1 MRIAIVG
8 SGAVG
13 GYYGAMLARA
23 GHRVTFIARGAH
35 LRAIRERG
43 LLVWSPLGDFTVR
56 APAESEIA
64 RVGPVDLV
72 MLAVKTYDNDVVLP
86 QLPALCGPGTIVLT
100 LQNGVDSP
108 VEVARAV
115 GEERVL
121 AGPTYVATAMT
132 APGVIE
138 QTGTHRRIVFGEVF
152 TPGAE
157 LSERVQRVAEAFT
170 AADIQAEP
178 VADARIPLWEKF
190 IYLASYAAFSGS
202 ARKPAGAIWG
212 DAFVR
217 ERFLSAVDEVYAVA
231 QAEGVPVPPG
241 QRERVTAYMNSVP
254 ATMRASLLID
264 LQQGKRIEVEALQG
278 SVVRRGAAR
287 GVPTPIMSTLY
298 AVLRAASAQASS
310 PSSPTAS

>member
-35 LRAIRERG
+35 LRAIKERG

-56 APAESEIA
+56 APADSDIS
-64 RVGPVDLV
+64 RVGHVDLV
-72 MLAVKTYDNDVVLP
+72 LLAVKTYDNDVVLP

-108 VEVARAV
+108 VEVAQAV

-121 AGPTYVATAMT
+121 AGPTYVATALS

-152 TPGAE
+152 APAAE
-157 LSERVQRVAEAFT
+157 VTERVRRVAEAFIS
-170 AADIQAEP
+170 ADIQAEP

-190 IYLASYAAFSGS
+190 IYLASYAAFSGA

-241 QRERVTAYMNSVP
+241 QRERVAAYMNTVP

-298 AVLRAASAQASS
+298 AVLRAASAQATSS
-310 PSSPTAS
+310 PVPTAS